1 MQDLT
6 PAFCDSAVPVLLAAV
21 VLVAVLL
28 ASIALLP
35 LTLVQRYRVGTSR
48 RLARSW
54 LATVNIVG
62 LAVSTM
68 LLLSGAA
75 VTNVWV
81 PGAFAYTLAG
91 LAAGSVLGLV
101 GLATTR
107 WEAAGASLH
116 YTPNRWLVLA
126 ITLAVTLRIAYGFW
140 RSWTSWR
147 SGLTGGPWL
156 VESGAAGALAAG
168 ALVLGYYLA
177 YWIGVRR
184 RARQIS
190 TPRRTAGYS

>member
-1 MQDLT
+1 MPLI
-6 PAFCDSAVPVLLAAV
+6 FAAV
-21 VLVAVLL
+21 VLVAVVL

-54 LATVNIVG
+54 LATLNIVG
-62 LAVSTM
+62 LAVSTV
-68 LLLSGAA
+68 LLLTGAA
-75 VTNVWV
+75 VTTIWV

-91 LAAGSVLGLV
+91 LALGGVLGLV

-107 WEAAGASLH
+107 WEPAGASLH

-126 ITLAVTLRIAYGFW
+126 ITLTVTLRIAYGFW
-140 RSWTSWR
+140 RSWESWR

-184 RARQIS
+184 RARRTTS
-190 TPRRTAGYS
+190 MTPRTGSYS